1 MQFKQTTSLNKIRA
15 FKARLRICQGGA
27 RAGKTIAILMCLIDL
42 ATNPALG
49 KLVMSVVSETM
60 PHLRRG
66 AIRDFENIMRARGYW
81 DDSSWNKTTL
91 TYVFPNGTLIEFFS
105 ADSPDKVRGPARDI
119 LFINECNN
127 VPFETYRQL
136 ALRTSR
142 VIYLDFNP
150 VSEFYVHTELLSRSD
165 AEFVKLTYLDNEAI
179 PPAIRREI
187 EELRKYPNLWRVYGL
202 GEIGVN
208 EGQVYTNW
216 IVDQLEEPPE
226 TAELVRHGLDYGY
239 TNDPSALLDI
249 FKWNGGYIL
258 DELVYEAG
266 LSNRK
271 IANNL
276 RVHEGL
282 APIDENGKYV
292 GRTRTLTVADSSE
305 PKSNDQMKD
314 DYGILITGAVKGEGS
329 VNFGIEQLQQ
339 ETIYVTKRSTNI
351 IKEYRNYL
359 WKKDKKTEQALNV
372 PVDAFNHAM
381 DAARYAIT
389 DIIAG
394 KKSIFRVRRA

>member
-1 MQFKQTTSLNKIRA
+1 MQFSLTTALKKIMVL
-15 FKARLRICQGGA
+15 KARLRICQGGA

-42 ATNPALG
+42 AQTHNS
-49 KLVMSVVSETM
+49 LVISVVSETM

-66 AIRDFENIMRARGYW
+66 AIRDFMNVMHARGYW
-81 DDSSWNKTTL
+81 DDECWNRSTL
-91 TYVFPNGTLIEFFS
+91 TYTFLNGTIIEFFS

-127 VPFETYRQL
+127 IPFETYRQL
-136 ALRTSR
+136 ALRTSK

-150 VSEFYVHTELLSRSD
+150 VSEFYVHTELIGRDD
-165 AEFVKLTYLDNEAI
+165 AQFVKLTYLDNEAL
-179 PPAIRREI
+179 PKSLVREI
-187 EELRKYPNLWRVYGL
+187 EQLKKNENLWRIYGL
-202 GEIGVN
+202 GEVGIN

-216 IVDQLEEPPE
+216 LIDELSEPPDD
-226 TAELVRHGLDYGY
+226 AELVRHGLDYGY

-249 FKWNGGYIL
+249 FKWNGGFVL
-258 DELVYEAG
+258 DEVAYSVG
-266 LSNRK
+266 MSNRT
-271 IANNL
+271 IANKI

-282 APIDENGKYV
+282 APIDENGKYE
-292 GRTRTLTVADSSE
+292 GRTRILTIADSSE

-339 ETIYVTKRSTNI
+339 ETIYVTSRSTNI

-359 WKKDKKTEQALNV
+359 WKKDKRTDQSLNV
-372 PVDAFNHAM
+372 PVDLFNHAM

-389 DIIAG
+389 DVIAG
-394 KKSIFRVRRA
+394 KHPIFRVRTV